1 MKKFIGVIAVF
12 LAVICIQ
19 LFSQERN
26 PVPQQQNA
34 ISFAVVGDVQ
44 VKGPSDRWIKT
55 AKWIA
60 EKKPEFW
67 FPVGD
72 LVDEGLNPKQWE
84 AFAEGEKII
93 SAVSKVMP
101 VLGNHEHYLK
111 SADGKNAEAAPKIYF
126 EHFDIPDNGADI
138 LKKRCYYVKSN
149 DCLFVVLDTNCIDAG
164 GDPKKLVAEAE
175 TPWLR
180 KVLSENKLKWI
191 FIFTHA
197 PFYSSGPHGSE
208 SGWLKKEWCLLF
220 DEFGVDAVF
229 SGHTHAFEVTKP
241 LKNGAIVEGGKGT
254 VYYNCAG
261 ITYSAKAKGD
271 WYSDS
276 FQKEERKLQVATVE
290 VNGDSAEINTWDID
304 SGTVIST
311 VTLRKDSSK

>member
-1 MKKFIGVIAVF
+1 MKKIIGVVSVF
-12 LAVICIQ
+12 LAVICMH
-19 LFSQERN
+19 LFAQEKS
-26 PVPQQQNA
+26 PVPQRQNTA
-34 ISFAVVGDVQ
+34 SFAVIGDVQ

-60 EKKPEFW
+60 EKKPDFW
-67 FPVGD
+67 LPVGD

-101 VLGNHEHYLK
+101 VLGNHDHYLK
-111 SADGKNAEAAPKIYF
+111 SADGKNIGNSPKIYF
-126 EHFDIPDNGADI
+126 EHFNIADNGPGG

-164 GDPKKLVAEAE
+164 GDPKKLIAEEE

-180 KVLSENKLKWI
+180 KVLSENKSKWI
-191 FIFTHA
+191 FVFTHA
-197 PFYSSGPHGSE
+197 PIYSSGPHGTE
-208 SGWLKKEWCLLF
+208 SGWLKKEWCPLF

-229 SGHTHAFEVTKP
+229 SGHTHAFEVSKP
-241 LKNGAIVEGGKGT
+241 LKNGAVVENVKGT

-276 FQKEERKLQVATVE
+276 FQKEERKLQVAIVE
-290 VNGDSAEINTWDID
+290 VAGDSAEIKTWDID
-304 SGTVIST
+304 SGALLNTA
-311 VTLRKDSSK
+311 TLKKDNDK